1 MRTIVGPVRTCV
13 GCRER
18 DARATLTRVIAR
30 DGRLHVDADKRAAG
44 RGAWMHARATCFDA
58 FARRGG
64 FVRSLRC
71 VIAKPQRVALRALF
85 SEVQV

>member
-1 MRTIVGPVRTCV
+1 MHALSRPVRTCL

-18 DARATLTRVIAR
+18 DMRAALTRVIAR
-30 DGRLHVDADKRAAG
+30 DGRLEVDIAKRAPG
-44 RGAWMHARATCFDA
+44 RGAWMHARATCIEA

-64 FVRSLRC
+64 FVRALRC
-71 VIAKPQRVALRALF
+71 VIPKSERAVLRARF